1 MSNPDRGAYEPTYD
15 DEDVD
20 TFDATDEEEEESTGR
35 SPVLIILG
43 LLVLAGFGAVVWM
56 AYNQGLKQ
64 GVRNEVPT
72 LVAED
77 GPIKVQPDNPG
88 GTTTA
93 HTDKLV
99 YEGVNGTGT
108 PKAEQ
113 LLPPTEQP
121 RTLPPATTTP
131 PVSTTTTTG
140 LGTPARPTA
149 TTDTSTPATT
159 TTQPSA
165 TTAVPPPL
173 TGDQIASAQPPS
185 RPATTTT
192 TPPATTTPDETTS
205 AATLPPV
212 TSTQA
217 PPTSATST
225 PKPPAAATTTTTTPP
240 VATTTQPKPP
250 AAVATISPIDAA
262 TVPAATA
269 RPPSAGAFVVQVGSY
284 PNDGAAAG
292 AWQTIKGKNVALLS
306 NYKPDVKPADLG
318 GKGTWYR
325 LRIGPFDTRE
335 AASELCG
342 KLKAGGQDCIVA
354 KP

>member
-93 HTDKLV
+93 HTDKLI
-99 YEGVNGTGT
+99 YEGVNGTGSSK
-108 PKAEQ
+108 PEQ

-121 RTLPPATTTP
+121 RTLPPATTP
-131 PVSTTTTTG
+131 PVSTTTTSG
-140 LGTPARPTA
+140 LGTPARPT
-149 TTDTSTPATT
+149 TSTTGVTTPSTT

-165 TTAVPPPL
+165 TTSLPPPL
-173 TGDQIASAQPPS
+173 SNDQVASAQTPS
-185 RPATTTT
+185 RPSTT
-192 TPPATTTPDETTS
+192 TPPVTTPAETT
-205 AATLPPV
+205 ATLPPV
-212 TSTQA
+212 TSPQV
-217 PPTSATST
+217 PPTT
-225 PKPPAAATTTTTTPP
+225 PAVKPPVATTTTTTPP
-240 VATTTQPKPP
+240 VATTTTQPKPP
-250 AAVATISPIDAA
+250 AAVATISPVDAA

-284 PNDGAAAG
+284 PNDAAAAG
-292 AWQTIKGKNVALLS
+292 AWQTIKGKNVSLLA

-325 LRIGPFDTRE
+325 LRIGPFDSRE
-335 AASELCG
+335 AASDLCG